1 MTADE
6 NRADC
11 PQLADPD
18 ILAAIPAFT
27 PRRGIEPIDVYN
39 RLTIRAV

>member
-6 NRADC
+6 VRTGY

-18 ILAAIPAFT
+18 ILAAIAFT

-39 RLTIRAV
+39 RLTLRAV